1 MYNINMSMSTNIADL
16 PGPVPEDIEEIPE
29 EIHYQDYQD
38 DNHHDDHNEYIRENN
53 SRPPAKEIYYEQP
66 TSMKMDIKKLNKK
79 EHFEEQGTFDILRK
93 EINEE
98 NLLILVVLFIATS
111 PYADVYTKKLLEL
124 FSFNTTSSFTFNII
138 KCVALLI
145 IFIVIKLYVL
155 PSIKL

>member
-16 PGPVPEDIEEIPE
+16 PGPGPEDIEESPE

-66 TSMKMDIKKLNKK
+66 TSIKMDIKKLNKK

>member
-1 MYNINMSMSTNIADL
+1 MSMSTNIADL

-66 TSMKMDIKKLNKK
+66 TSIKMDIKKLNKK